1 LVNMEGTWQATR
13 GAGHPPGEARPAWKV
28 LRVLGNQLGLAGFE
42 WNTLGELTRTA
53 RERVASSPG
62 HGDDSSGYILEE
74 KGGDSPARVARGGI
88 AEGGLWHVP
97 EPAACQMDALMRHA
111 SSLQAT
117 VHAKGD
123 AMARIHP
130 QSAREHGIM
139 ASGEVEVRQG
149 GRAVRIWLE
158 LDEGVAQGVVVSAWP
173 GPMTAALGR
182 SRERIELMAM
192 PQEALVP

>member
-1 LVNMEGTWQATR
+1 
-13 GAGHPPGEARPAWKV
+13 
-28 LRVLGNQLGLAGFE
+28 
-42 WNTLGELTRTA
+42 
-53 RERVASSPG
+53 
-62 HGDDSSGYILEE
+62 
-74 KGGDSPARVARGGI
+74 
-88 AEGGLWHVP
+88 
-97 EPAACQMDALMRHA
+97 MDALMRHA